1 MLTAE
6 ALGPSSSLTKTNQTL
21 WQLLESLAAQWSTQ
35 RLLSVAPQVSFQ
47 LSNQSADPRG
57 RMKVLAEAFEQ
68 VDDSSPRKNWVDQIH
83 EGQQV
88 LFE

>member
-1 MLTAE
+1 M
-6 ALGPSSSLTKTNQTL
+6 
-21 WQLLESLAAQWSTQ
+21 
-35 RLLSVAPQVSFQ
+35 APQVSFQ
-47 LSNQSADPRG
+47 LSNQSADPGG
-57 RMKVLAEAFEQ
+57 RMRVLAEAFEQ